1 MAYTSLYRK
10 YRPSTFDE
18 MVGQQHIRQT
28 LKNSIKSASIAHA
41 YLFTGTRGTGK
52 TSTAKIFA
60 KAVNCL
66 HPKEDGSPC
75 NECEVCKALSSPN
88 NLDIIEL
95 DAASNNSVEDIRD
108 LVEKVKY
115 APSVGKYKVYIVDE
129 VHMLTKQAF
138 NAFLKTLEEPPE
150 HVIFILATTEV
161 QTIPATILSRCI
173 RFDFRLIPKEEL
185 ASHLEKIF
193 VKESVL
199 FDKEAALAIAE
210 AGNGSVRDA
219 LSIADMVIS
228 YCGNKKIEYSDVL
241 EILGASSPDNI
252 IALCENILQGNLEEA
267 LSIANKLINMG
278 KSVQVLSE
286 DIAKM
291 MNNIMFAKNT
301 MDAVKVLGL
310 PIDLFNKVNDASVG
324 VSNYKLYRA
333 CEIFTEVQNTLKYS
347 TLSRVVIEVAIAK
360 ACDVS
365 SSIDTSSVLAR
376 IKDLEGFKR
385 SIQGVST
392 TEGTT
397 LTAVGVFGRL
407 LNMLNESKR
416 YIPEYSTLTSAGLSK
431 ENIVLDNKVF
441 IITVFNEDIA
451 KSLMVYKDT
460 YLKMIKS
467 EFSEIKDIEIRYI
480 KSPVDIRKGQVNEL
494 FNKTL
499 N

>member
-228 YCGNKKIEYSDVL
+228 YCGNKKIEYMLKHRPNPYMST
-241 EILGASSPDNI
+241 SSFIERAVTNYLCDNNSFI
-252 IALCENILQGNLEEA
+252 VPIFDEMNRTIGLFPIQYSMVE
-267 LSIANKLINMG
+267 
-278 KSVQVLSE
+278 SV
-286 DIAKM
+286 DI
-291 MNNIMFAKNT
+291 
-301 MDAVKVLGL
+301 G
-310 PIDLFNKVNDASVG
+310 G
-324 VSNYKLYRA
+324 ELY
-333 CEIFTEVQNTLKYS
+333 LKYS
-347 TLSRVVIEVAIAK
+347 FLNGEKRAIE
-360 ACDVS
+360 
-365 SSIDTSSVLAR
+365 
-376 IKDLEGFKR
+376 
-385 SIQGVST
+385 
-392 TEGTT
+392 
-397 LTAVGVFGRL
+397 
-407 LNMLNESKR
+407 
-416 YIPEYSTLTSAGLSK
+416 
-431 ENIVLDNKVF
+431 
-441 IITVFNEDIA
+441 
-451 KSLMVYKDT
+451 
-460 YLKMIKS
+460 
-467 EFSEIKDIEIRYI
+467 
-480 KSPVDIRKGQVNEL
+480 
-494 FNKTL
+494 
-499 N
+499 